1 MIRDT
6 WRRQCGLR
14 GVCERNQTHR
24 TLDFDKASVAYETE
38 ADRTLASIRPYGL
51 DIVWVVGGH
60 GVRLGTRLQTGRKV
74 SNV

>member
-6 WRRQCGLR
+6 WRRQRGLR
-14 GVCERNQTHR
+14 GVCKRNQR
-24 TLDFDKASVAYETE
+24 RRRLDFDKASVAYEIE

-60 GVRLGTRLQTGRKV
+60 GVRLGTRLQTEGKV